1 MTPQEREQLRTGVL
15 VFGYQCLTELA
26 TVLHET
32 PPALNGLIELAERLD
47 GSTVPRIA
55 FAGRFSAGKTTLV
68 NAILG
73 EKVLPE
79 GMAETTAIPTRV
91 RYGNTVRLF
100 LKSSY
105 GEYYEAS
112 DAERREFMNLTAS
125 NLTSELLK
133 RYVQQQD
140 EAVLEHPNVSKEVEV
155 IDLPGVSS
163 SYQNIEERAL
173 MSLRFAN
180 GVVWVANAKQG
191 GLTRA
196 DIEYLKTNV
205 PAETPK
211 LIALTHL
218 DLVPPS
224 QQPSVLSNARSL
236 AQTIPNVVGV
246 VGTTKGQS
254 LAKPPMWG
262 RFLSRS
268 KKKKRLKPLVQE
280 VVEILE
286 KQQARLKEETEKEVE
301 ELLSAAGLSEAQFT
315 RYLMELFEICKKGI
329 FEINEVVE
337 HGAYWYGAGIDRDAA
352 WKKFQQVLQPLYEK
366 RSQTWHSLLR
376 RSIRG
381 LQSTSGDYAHVVD
394 LILFWYETGF
404 RALTNYLRG
413 IYQSAA
419 TLCWRFEVSAGDS
432 DAARAFRERWQWD
445 EIGQWLVD
453 PLIEVYRDSVRS
465 VKRALLADHKI
476 RVLYNDGQRLLE
488 SGQLDELG

>member
-1 MTPQEREQLRTGVL
+1 MTPEERERLRKKL
-15 VFGYQCLTELA
+15 MAFAYQCSSELREIIGE
-26 TVLHET
+26 L
-32 PPALNGLIELAERLD
+32 PALRGLIELVQRLD

-91 RYGNTVRLF
+91 RYGNTMRLF

-112 DAERREFMNLTAS
+112 DAERQEFMNLTAS
-125 NLTSELLK
+125 NLRSELLK

-163 SYQNIEERAL
+163 SHQKIEDRAL

-191 GLTRA
+191 GLTKA

-218 DLVPPS
+218 DLMPPS
-224 QQPSVLSNARSL
+224 QHSSVLSNAQSL

-246 VGTTKGQS
+246 VGTTKTQS
-254 LAKPPMWG
+254 LGTNQEWW
-262 RFLSRS
+262 RNWYRLLSRS
-268 KKKKRLKPLVQE
+268 ENNKRLKPLVQE
-280 VVEILE
+280 VVGILG
-286 KQQARLKEETEKEVE
+286 KLRAPLKEGIEKEVE
-301 ELLSAAGLSEAQFT
+301 KQVKELLCAAGLSEEHLRDYLKELLDLCERGFPKIAAVAKADWKAGVEMMGELERRLVEKCDQTFDSLCSRAAEAAVRSRWTALCSPAYVLVCSIYRMTAKALRTYLTFT
-315 RYLMELFEICKKGI
+315 LIWAVREAI
-329 FEINEVVE
+329 E
-337 HGAYWYGAGIDRDAA
+337 HGESRLREGAWSWHVIHDGFVAPSWA
-352 WKKFQQVLQPLYEK
+352 VLRTVGGAIIQA
-366 RSQTWHSLLR
+366 SLESLM
-376 RSIRG
+376 IRKI
-381 LQSTSGDYAHVVD
+381 SD
-394 LILFWYETGF
+394 LE
-404 RALTNYLRG
+404 
-413 IYQSAA
+413 
-419 TLCWRFEVSAGDS
+419 FE
-432 DAARAFRERWQWD
+432 
-445 EIGQWLVD
+445 GQ
-453 PLIEVYRDSVRS
+453 
-465 VKRALLADHKI
+465 
-476 RVLYNDGQRLLE
+476 GLLE

>member
-1 MTPQEREQLRTGVL
+1 MTPQEREQLRTAVL

-26 TVLHET
+26 TVLDKT
-32 PPALNGLIELAERLD
+32 PPALSGLIELVQRLH

-100 LKSSY
+100 LKDSY

-112 DAERREFMNLTAS
+112 DAERQEFMNLTAS
-125 NLTSELLK
+125 NLKSELLK
-133 RYVQQQD
+133 RYVQEQD

-163 SYQNIEERAL
+163 SMQNIEDRAL

-191 GLTRA
+191 GLTKA

-224 QQPSVLSNARSL
+224 QHSSVLSNAQSL

-246 VGTTKGQS
+246 VGTTKTQS
-254 LAKPPMWG
+254 LGTNQEWW
-262 RFLSRS
+262 RQWYRLLSRS
-268 KKKKRLKPLVQE
+268 ENNKRLKPLVQE
-280 VVEILE
+280 VVGILE
-286 KQQARLKEETEKEVE
+286 KQQAGLEEETEKELQ
-301 ELLSAAGLSEAQFT
+301 ELLSTAGLSEEHL
-315 RYLMELFEICKKGI
+315 RDYLKELLDTCKRSFAKVEAVAKADFDAGMEKADEVLNRLARKADETLESVGRRVETTVGPRWEIYGYAPSLI
-329 FEINEVVE
+329 VSIY
-337 HGAYWYGAGIDRDAA
+337 HTSAMALLGYLTTTLYWGVREANGLGDAA
-352 WKKFQQVLQPLYEK
+352 WVARFAWGWNDISDWFVAP
-366 RSQTWHSLLR
+366 
-376 RSIRG
+376 
-381 LQSTSGDYAHVVD
+381 
-394 LILFWYETGF
+394 
-404 RALTNYLRG
+404 ALEL
-413 IYQSAA
+413 
-419 TLCWRFEVSAGDS
+419 
-432 DAARAFRERWQWD
+432 
-445 EIGQWLVD
+445 
-453 PLIEVYRDSVRS
+453 YRDALEN
-465 VKRALLADHKI
+465 VKKALLANHRI
-476 RVLYNDGQRLLE
+476 TLLYDEAQTLLE

>member
-1 MTPQEREQLRTGVL
+1 MTPQEREQLRTAVL

-32 PPALNGLIELAERLD
+32 PPALSGLIELVQRLD

-91 RYGNTVRLF
+91 RYGNTMRLF
-100 LKSSY
+100 LKGSY

-112 DAERREFMNLTAS
+112 DAERQEFMNLTAS

-163 SYQNIEERAL
+163 SYHNIEERAL

-191 GLTRA
+191 GLTKA

-218 DLVPPS
+218 DLMPPS
-224 QQPSVLSNARSL
+224 QHSSVLSNAQSL
-236 AQTIPNVVGV
+236 TQAIPNVVGV

-254 LAKPPMWG
+254 LAKSPMWG
-262 RFLSRS
+262 QFLSRS
-268 KKKKRLKPLVQE
+268 EKNKRLKPLVQE
-280 VVEILE
+280 VVGILE
-286 KQQARLKEETEKEVE
+286 KQQARLKEETEEEVE
-301 ELLSAAGLSEAQFT
+301 ELLSAAGLSEQHFRDYLKELVELCERSLANIMAVAKDDYDAGYEKAEELRHRLDEKVSQT
-315 RYLMELFEICKKGI
+315 RESALRRLRTTLGSRWESYAYAPTLIVSIYNTSSKALIGYLMVTLPWCASEANEHGDAAALARIVWGWDF
-329 FEINEVVE
+329 INEVFVAPSLELHRDTVE
-337 HGAYWYGAGIDRDAA
+337 
-352 WKKFQQVLQPLYEK
+352 
-366 RSQTWHSLLR
+366 T
-376 RSIRG
+376 
-381 LQSTSGDYAHVVD
+381 
-394 LILFWYETGF
+394 
-404 RALTNYLRG
+404 
-413 IYQSAA
+413 
-419 TLCWRFEVSAGDS
+419 
-432 DAARAFRERWQWD
+432 
-445 EIGQWLVD
+445 
-453 PLIEVYRDSVRS
+453 
-465 VKRALLADHKI
+465 VKDALLANHKM
-476 RVLYNDGQRLLE
+476 RLLYVEGQGLLE